1 MTPTNIAQER
11 ERFFASETYE
21 PQLEYH
27 WDDKTIIKI
36 KQKDPEIT
44 ALADALLAQD
54 KQRIELEAKRYFD
67 LEFIPED
74 IALAKKNINNQPG
87 PNERNEHD
95 AEALATILRAYLQ
108 QLHIPYTIE
117 IVDAHG
123 FQCRPQHKKKILKI
137 SKYISLQF
145 YSAQGIALHELM
157 HIIRAVNGEQN
168 GIALQPGYLATEEG
182 LACFIQ
188 DTAAKDTSGSV
199 FQHALEYL
207 GAYMSI
213 THGFRDIYN
222 FFREHGMDA
231 GVAWQRAIR
240 QKYGITDTSQP
251 GGLMKSGMYFFHAQK
266 MRKLSQDELLRL
278 FVGKIRLDQ
287 LAEHEE
293 YTGAIPENDL
303 KRIIYSS
310 SLPSS

>member
-11 ERFFASETYE
+11 EHFFASETYE
-21 PQLEYH
+21 PQLSYE
-27 WDDKTIIKI
+27 WDAATIATIKKNEPAI
-36 KQKDPEIT
+36 A
-44 ALADALLAQD
+44 ALADALVAQD
-54 KQRIELEAKRYFD
+54 KQRIENEAKQYFQI
-67 LEFIPED
+67 EFTTED

-87 PNERNEHD
+87 SNERNEDD
-95 AEALATILRAYLQ
+95 AEALATILRHYLQ
-108 QLHIPYTIE
+108 QLHIPYTVE
-117 IVDAHG
+117 IVDEHG
-123 FQCRPQHKKKILKI
+123 FQCRPQHKQKNLKI

-145 YSAQGIALHELM
+145 LSAEGVTLHELM
-157 HIIRAVNGEQN
+157 HIIRAVNGEHN
-168 GIALQPGYLATEEG
+168 GITPQQGYLATEEG
-182 LACFIQ
+182 LACFVQ
-188 DTAAKDTSGSV
+188 DAAANDTSGSV

-213 THGFRDIYN
+213 NHGFRDIYH

-231 GVAWQRAIR
+231 DVAWQRAIR
-240 QKYGITDTSQP
+240 QKYGIIDTSQP

-287 LAEHEE
+287 LAEHKK
-293 YTGAIPENDL
+293 YIGAIPENDL
-303 KRIIYSS
+303 KNILYSS